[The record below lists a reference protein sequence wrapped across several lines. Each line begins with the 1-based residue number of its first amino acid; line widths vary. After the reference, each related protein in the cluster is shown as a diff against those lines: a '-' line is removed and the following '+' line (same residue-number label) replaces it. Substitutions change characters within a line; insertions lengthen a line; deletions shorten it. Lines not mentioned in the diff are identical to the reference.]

1 MIKQRSRSAD
11 ALDLLKDETIFEER
25 TAGVESAH
33 ALDAVIGHESSA
45 TGNNRNNQPT
55 PAAAVS
61 VSGIVVEAGVP
72 KTSSDSTALD
82 VSAIAE
88 RHQQEQLD
96 EAWDA
101 LAVLLQKNMIQQ
113 KHVTVFQT
121 LYRENIQGK
130 EKVTKLKNL
139 LARSA
144 KVQKDVSMIMPLNL
158 EDMFSRV
165 LFAFRSFHGWILYTT
180 SHGLHNPNMISYSK
194 KMNYLRQKDH

>member
-11 ALDLLKDETIFEER
+11 ALDLLKDGTMFEEV
-25 TAGVESAH
+25 TAGVGSAEV
-33 ALDAVIGHESSA
+33 LDAVMGHESNPTVMS
-45 TGNNRNNQPT
+45 RNTQPT
-55 PAAAVS
+55 PTAA
-61 VSGIVVEAGVP
+61 SGSEIVGEVGVT
-72 KTSSDSTALD
+72 KNSSSGDASGVD

-96 EAWDA
+96 EAWDT
-101 LAVLLQKNMIQQ
+101 LAVLLQRNMIQQ

-144 KVQKDVSMIMPLNL
+144 KVQKDVSRMKKKNSPLL
-158 EDMFSRV
+158 LPL
-165 LFAFRSFHGWILYTT
+165 LFFCSSFHAWILIQLFFG
-180 SHGLHNPNMISYSK
+180 SHHSNIITRL
-194 KMNYLRQKDH
+194 

>member
-11 ALDLLKDETIFEER
+11 ALDLLKDETIFEEP
-25 TAGVESAH
+25 TAGVGIAH
-33 ALDAVIGHESSA
+33 ALDAVISHESTA
-45 TGNNRNNQPT
+45 TGSNRNIQPT
-55 PAAAVS
+55 PAAVS
-61 VSGIVVEAGVP
+61 VSGIAVEAGVP

-101 LAVLLQKNMIQQ
+101 LAGLLQKNMIQQ

-130 EKVTKLKNL
+130 EKVTKLKSL

-144 KVQKDVSMIMPLNL
+144 KVQKDVSMIIPLNL
-158 EDMFSRV
+158 EDIFCRALFCCSFVSR
-165 LFAFRSFHGWILYTT
+165 LDSLYYFYTILT
-180 SHGLHNPNMISYSK
+180 
-194 KMNYLRQKDH
+194 